1 MMGYELNDDEVAII
15 IRPSD
20 FENHWDGGVH
30 VEIASSDK
38 NTIPHKV
45 MAHIMNVATMM
56 SAFLDV
62 AAEYPD
68 IYDIVEEHR
77 NYLMGIDLEKDKED
91 LEVIREGNVYTLTRW
106 TKTKGNA

>member
-1 MMGYELNDDEVAII
+1 MGHTLRDDELAIV
-15 IRPSD
+15 IRPNNYEEDWNGDCSI
-20 FENHWDGGVH
+20 ELV
-30 VEIASSDK
+30 SSADSPVP
-38 NTIPHKV
+38 NVV

-68 IYDIVEEHR
+68 VYELVEEHR
-77 NYLMGIDLEKDKED
+77 NYLMGLDEEEEEK
-91 LEVIREGNVYTLTRW
+91 LEVTREGNVYTLNIW

>member
-1 MMGYELNDDEVAII
+1 MMGHTLKDDEIAIVIRPKNYEEEWDGDVAIEL
-15 IRPSD
+15 RTSQDCP
-20 FENHWDGGVH
+20 VP
-30 VEIASSDK
+30 
-38 NTIPHKV
+38 TTV

-68 IYDIVEEHR
+68 VYELVEEHR
-77 NYLMGIDLEKDKED
+77 NYLMGIDED
-91 LEVIREGNVYTLTRW
+91 EEETLEVIQDGNVYTLNKW

>member
-1 MMGYELNDDEVAII
+1 MGHTLRDDELAIV
-15 IRPSD
+15 IRPNNYEEDWNGDCSI
-20 FENHWDGGVH
+20 ELV
-30 VEIASSDK
+30 SSADSPVP
-38 NTIPHKV
+38 NVV

-68 IYDIVEEHR
+68 VYELVEEHR
-77 NYLMGIDLEKDKED
+77 NYLMGIDEEEEEK
-91 LEVIREGNVYTLTRW
+91 LEVTREGNVYTLNTW